1 MGSPSAESAKPDVDE
16 DTPMRSD
23 DESSNSVSSSGEE
36 EEQTEW
42 LATTREKRSTA
53 GNRLSTLI
61 QQAAAEDD
69 ELELLFAEDEDDVGF
84 DDVEDDASDVQ
95 MDSSD
100 DDDDQGPTAGAEEL
114 EGEKELQQQARA
126 ERQAK
131 KRKANDGIPK
141 AFRKK
146 VKIDPTAPKAAP
158 PRPKKKSER
167 ASWIPTPEDA
177 PTRAS
182 ARSTTKIS
190 KEQLHAQMLE
200 REKRRLRQLAI
211 MEKAEKKKNAQ
222 KPKEITQ
229 EDRLAEAA
237 RVELRNAK
245 SLNSWEEAE
254 KVREEERRA
263 KLAAL
268 HNRKMQGPYLTW
280 WSGLAEWV
288 GGKLKRVGKNVTIE
302 EKQKGTA
309 GRKRKAD
316 EMQEDAS
323 APSLMTPSPAF
334 GTNGKPSAPSGPSQE
349 VIPTDSTPLQG
360 QAPAL
365 GPQPSSSVQ
374 SENRIGEEVSA
385 NGQPLATPNGSHPQV
400 TSVAQSPS
408 ISASAALD
416 GSAPLP
422 GLHNAPQTTTPPVPS
437 LMQPLPPRMMPSQ
450 TTPFTF
456 APAQPPPAADLPPVV
471 EKGTYNCLILE
482 NFDENAMKLKDV
494 QCQVLFHRKFPK
506 THSMFIV
513 PLRVTVFQVQDCP
526 HANSLHRAS
535 SYSPLC
541 HNCLSGQVSRSG
553 YQFTILQCVCL

>member
-1 MGSPSAESAKPDVDE
+1 MASPSAESARPDVDE

-23 DESSNSVSSSGEE
+23 DESSSSGSSSGEE
-36 EEQTEW
+36 QEQTEW
-42 LATTREKRSTA
+42 LAITREKRSTA

-69 ELELLFAEDEDDVGF
+69 ELELLFAEDENDVGF
-84 DDVEDDASDVQ
+84 EDVGDDASDVQ

-146 VKIDPTAPKAAP
+146 VKIDPTDPKAAP

-211 MEKAEKKKNAQ
+211 MEKAEKKKNAE

-237 RVELRNAK
+237 RVETRNAK

-254 KVREEERRA
+254 KIREEERRA

-268 HNRKMQGPYLTW
+268 HNRKMQGPYITW
-280 WSGLAEWV
+280 WSGLAQWV
-288 GGKLKRVGKNVTIE
+288 GGKLKRVGKNITIE
-302 EKQKGTA
+302 EKHKGTA

-316 EMQEDAS
+316 EMQEEAS
-323 APSLMTPSPAF
+323 VPSIMTPSQDAAAGAN
-334 GTNGKPSAPSGPSQE
+334 GTPSAPVGPSQE
-349 VIPTDSTPLQG
+349 VTSTDATPLQG
-360 QAPAL
+360 QAPVL
-365 GPQPSSSVQ
+365 GPQPSLSVH
-374 SENRIGEEVSA
+374 SENRIGEGVSA
-385 NGQPLATPNGSHPQV
+385 NGQALVAPNAPHSQV
-400 TSVAQSPS
+400 TSVTQSPL
-408 ISASAALD
+408 ISTPSTLD

-422 GLHNAPQTTTPPVPS
+422 GFYNPPQPTTLSGPS
-437 LMQPLPPRMMPSQ
+437 SIQSLPPRMMPSQ

-456 APAQPPPAADLPPVV
+456 APAPPPPATELPPVV

-482 NFDENAMKLKDV
+482 NFDENAIKLKDV

-506 THSMFIV
+506 IHSMF
-513 PLRVTVFQVQDCP
+513 
-526 HANSLHRAS
+526 H
-535 SYSPLC
+535 SP
-541 HNCLSGQVSRSG
+541 
-553 YQFTILQCVCL
+553 T

>member
-1 MGSPSAESAKPDVDE
+1 MASPSAESAKPDVDE

-23 DESSNSVSSSGEE
+23 DESSNSDSSSGEE

-42 LATTREKRSTA
+42 LVTTREKRSTA

-69 ELELLFAEDEDDVGF
+69 ELELLFAEDEDDAGF
-84 DDVEDDASDVQ
+84 EDIEDDASDVQ

-100 DDDDQGPTAGAEEL
+100 DDDQGPTADAEEL

-131 KRKANDGIPK
+131 KRKENDGIPK

-146 VKIDPTAPKAAP
+146 IKIDPTAPKPAP
-158 PRPKKKSER
+158 PRLKKKSER

-211 MEKAEKKKNAQ
+211 MEKAEKKKNTE

-237 RVELRNAK
+237 RVEMRNAK

-254 KVREEERRA
+254 KAREEERRA

-268 HNRKMQGPYLTW
+268 HNRKMQGPYITW
-280 WSGLAEWV
+280 WSGFAEWV
-288 GGKLKRVGKNVTIE
+288 GGKLKRVGKNITIE

-316 EMQEDAS
+316 EMQEEAS
-323 APSLMTPSPAF
+323 VPSIMTPSQDAAAGMN
-334 GTNGKPSAPSGPSQE
+334 GTSSAPVGPSQE
-349 VIPTDSTPLQG
+349 VTSADTTPLQG

-365 GPQPSSSVQ
+365 GPHPSLPAH
-374 SENRIGEEVSA
+374 SESRTDEEVSS
-385 NGQPLATPNGSHPQV
+385 NGQALVAPSVSQSQGV
-400 TSVAQSPS
+400 SVAQSPA
-408 ISASAALD
+408 ISTPTALD
-416 GSAPLP
+416 GSTPLP
-422 GLHNAPQTTTPPVPS
+422 GFYNPPQMTTSSGPS
-437 LMQPLPPRMMPSQ
+437 SMKPFPPRMMPSQ

-456 APAQPPPAADLPPVV
+456 APAQSSPAADLQPVV

-482 NFDENAMKLKDV
+482 NFDENAIKLKDV

-506 THSMFIV
+506 THSMFIA
-513 PLRVTVFQVQDCP
+513 PLRATSVLV
-526 HANSLHRAS
+526 
-535 SYSPLC
+535 
-541 HNCLSGQVSRSG
+541 
-553 YQFTILQCVCL
+553 

>member
-1 MGSPSAESAKPDVDE
+1 MASPEAESAKQDVE
-16 DTPMRSD
+16 GDTPMRSD
-23 DESSNSVSSSGEE
+23 DESTNSGSGSSGEE

-69 ELELLFAEDEDDVGF
+69 ELELLFAEDEDDIGF
-84 DDVEDDASDVQ
+84 EDVEDDASDVH

-100 DDDDQGPTAGAEEL
+100 DEDDQGPTAGAEEL

-146 VKIDPTAPKAAP
+146 VKIDPTAPKVTP

-211 MEKAEKKKNAQ
+211 MEKAEKKKNAE

-268 HNRKMQGPYLTW
+268 HNRKMQGPYITW

-288 GGKLKRVGKNVTIE
+288 GGKLKRVGKNITIE

-316 EMQEDAS
+316 EMQGQAS
-323 APSLMTPSPAF
+323 VPSITTTSQDTAA
-334 GTNGKPSAPSGPSQE
+334 GTNGTSSAPVGPLQE
-349 VIPTDSTPLQG
+349 VTSVDVTPLQG
-360 QAPAL
+360 QAPPPPE
-365 GPQPSSSVQ
+365 PQPSSSVQ
-374 SENRIGEEVSA
+374 SENEVGEDMSTNAQPSAAPSGSYSQVVS
-385 NGQPLATPNGSHPQV
+385 V
-400 TSVAQSPS
+400 VQSPS
-408 ISASAALD
+408 MPTATALD

-422 GLHNAPQTTTPPVPS
+422 GLYNPPPTSTPSGPSMQT
-437 LMQPLPPRMMPSQ
+437 LPPRMMPSQ
-450 TTPFTF
+450 TTPFIF
-456 APAQPPPAADLPPVV
+456 APTQPPPAAELPPVV
-471 EKGTYNCLILE
+471 EKGTYNSLILE
-482 NFDENAMKLKDV
+482 NFDENAIKLKDV
-494 QCQVLFHRKFPK
+494 QCQVLFHKKFPK
-506 THSMFIV
+506 THSMSIA
-513 PLRVTVFQVQDCP
+513 PLV
-526 HANSLHRAS
+526 ASL
-535 SYSPLC
+535 PLYPESIK
-541 HNCLSGQVSRSG
+541 LLTR
-553 YQFTILQCVCL
+553 

>member
-1 MGSPSAESAKPDVDE
+1 MASPATDSTKPDADE
-16 DTPMRSD
+16 DMPMKSD
-23 DESSNSVSSSGEE
+23 DESSNSGSSSGEE

-42 LATTREKRSTA
+42 LATTRQKRSTA

-84 DDVEDDASDVQ
+84 EDVEDDASDVQ

-114 EGEKELQQQARA
+114 DGEKELQQQARA

-146 VKIDPTAPKAAP
+146 VKIDPTAPKSTP

-211 MEKAEKKKNAQ
+211 MEKAEKKKNAE

-229 EDRLAEAA
+229 EDRLAEAV
-237 RVELRNAK
+237 RVETRNAQ

-254 KVREEERRA
+254 KIREEERRA
-263 KLAAL
+263 KLEAL
-268 HNRKMQGPYLTW
+268 HNRKMQGPYITW

-288 GGKLKRVGKNVTIE
+288 GGKLKRVGKNITIE

-316 EMQEDAS
+316 EMQEEAS
-323 APSLMTPSPAF
+323 MPSFATPLKDTAV
-334 GTNGKPSAPSGPSQE
+334 GTNSTSSASLGPSQE
-349 VIPTDSTPLQG
+349 VVSIDATPSQA
-360 QAPAL
+360 QAPTL
-365 GPQPSSSVQ
+365 ESQPPSSIHC
-374 SENRIGEEVSA
+374 EIRAGEGVSA
-385 NGQPLATPNGSHPQV
+385 NGQP
-400 TSVAQSPS
+400 SVASNAPQSHALSLAESPA
-408 ISASAALD
+408 ASTPTALD

-422 GLHNAPQTTTPPVPS
+422 GFYNPPQAIAPS
-437 LMQPLPPRMMPSQ
+437 DSSSMQSFPPRMMPSQ
-450 TTPFTF
+450 TMPFTF
-456 APAQPPPAADLPPVV
+456 APAPPAPLAPELPPVV

-482 NFDENAMKLKDV
+482 NLDETAMKLKDN

-506 THSMFIV
+506 THSMFMV
-513 PLRVTVFQVQDCP
+513 SFRTAF
-526 HANSLHRAS
+526 
-535 SYSPLC
+535 SPLVYFSIK
-541 HNCLSGQVSRSG
+541 LSK
-553 YQFTILQCVCL
+553 C

>member
-1 MGSPSAESAKPDVDE
+1 MASPAADSVNADVDE

-23 DESSNSVSSSGEE
+23 DKSSDSGSSSSEE

-42 LATTREKRSTA
+42 LATTRRKRSTA

-84 DDVEDDASDVQ
+84 EDVEDDASDVQ

-141 AFRKK
+141 AFRKR
-146 VKIDPTAPKAAP
+146 VKIDPTAPNATP

-167 ASWIPTPEDA
+167 ASWIPTPQDA

-182 ARSTTKIS
+182 ARSTTKLS

-211 MEKAEKKKNAQ
+211 MEKAEKKKNAE

-237 RVELRNAK
+237 RVETRNAQ

-254 KVREEERRA
+254 KIREEERRA
-263 KLAAL
+263 KLEAL
-268 HNRKMQGPYLTW
+268 HNRKMQGPYITW

-288 GGKLKRVGKNVTIE
+288 GGKLKRVGKNITIE
-302 EKQKGTA
+302 EKQKSTA
-309 GRKRKAD
+309 GRKRKAS
-316 EMQEDAS
+316 EMQEETS
-323 APSLMTPSPAF
+323 IPTTMTPSKDAAV
-334 GTNGKPSAPSGPSQE
+334 GTNDTASVPIEPPIDTKS
-349 VIPTDSTPLQG
+349 VDTTPLHG
-360 QAPAL
+360 PAPIL
-365 GPQPSSSVQ
+365 QSQPSLAVQ
-374 SENRIGEEVSA
+374 SEGGVVDGVSA
-385 NGQPLATPNGSHPQV
+385 NGQQSAAPDVQSV
-400 TSVAQSPS
+400 SVAEPPAT
-408 ISASAALD
+408 SAPAALD

-422 GLHNAPQTTTPPVPS
+422 GFYNPTQGGTPSGSSNQSPT
-437 LMQPLPPRMMPSQ
+437 PRMMPSQ

-456 APAQPPPAADLPPVV
+456 APVQPPPPVAELPPIV
-471 EKGTYNCLILE
+471 EKGTYNCLVLE
-482 NFDENAMKLKDV
+482 NFDESAIKLKDV

-506 THSMFIV
+506 THSMFTTPSDIV
-513 PLRVTVFQVQDCP
+513 FLT
-526 HANSLHRAS
+526 
-535 SYSPLC
+535 
-541 HNCLSGQVSRSG
+541 
-553 YQFTILQCVCL
+553 

>member
-1 MGSPSAESAKPDVDE
+1 MASPSAESARPDVDV

-23 DESSNSVSSSGEE
+23 DESSNSGSSSGEEE

-84 DDVEDDASDVQ
+84 EDVEDDASDVQ

-146 VKIDPTAPKAAP
+146 VKIDPTAPKTAP
-158 PRPKKKSER
+158 SRPKKKSER

-211 MEKAEKKKNAQ
+211 MEKAEKKKNAE

-237 RVELRNAK
+237 RVEKRNAK

-254 KVREEERRA
+254 KIREEERRA

-268 HNRKMQGPYLTW
+268 HNRKMQGPYITW

-288 GGKLKRVGKNVTIE
+288 GGKLKRVGKNITIE
-302 EKQKGTA
+302 EKHRATA

-316 EMQEDAS
+316 EMQEE
-323 APSLMTPSPAF
+323 APMPQIT
-334 GTNGKPSAPSGPSQE
+334 
-349 VIPTDSTPLQG
+349 TPLQDTAAVTNSTSSAPLG
-360 QAPAL
+360 PLQEAKSMDVASVQDQAPAS
-365 GPQPSSSVQ
+365 GAQPSSSVH
-374 SENRIGEEVSA
+374 SESKAAEEVSV
-385 NGQPLATPNGSHPQV
+385 NGQPLVAPNGSHSEV
-400 TSVAQSPS
+400 VSVAQTPS
-408 ISASAALD
+408 MSTPTTLD

-422 GLHNAPQTTTPPVPS
+422 GFYNPPQTTTSSGPS
-437 LMQPLPPRMMPSQ
+437 LTPPLPPRMMPSQ

-456 APAQPPPAADLPPVV
+456 APSQPPLATDLPPVV
-471 EKGTYNCLILE
+471 EKGTYNCLVLE
-482 NFDENAMKLKDV
+482 NFDENAIKLKDV

-506 THSMFIV
+506 THSTFIN
-513 PLRVTVFQVQDCP
+513 PLRPT
-526 HANSLHRAS
+526 
-535 SYSPLC
+535 
-541 HNCLSGQVSRSG
+541 
-553 YQFTILQCVCL
+553 VCLV

>member
-1 MGSPSAESAKPDVDE
+1 
-16 DTPMRSD
+16 MRSD
-23 DESSNSVSSSGEE
+23 DESSNSGSSSSEE
-36 EEQTEW
+36 QEQTEW

-84 DDVEDDASDVQ
+84 EDVEDDASDVQ

-100 DDDDQGPTAGAEEL
+100 DDDDQGPAAGAEEL

-146 VKIDPTAPKAAP
+146 VKIDPTAPKATP
-158 PRPKKKSER
+158 PRLKKKSER

-211 MEKAEKKKNAQ
+211 MEKAEKKKNAE

-254 KVREEERRA
+254 KIREEERRA

-268 HNRKMQGPYLTW
+268 HNRKMQGPYITW

-288 GGKLKRVGKNVTIE
+288 GGKLKRVGKNITIE
-302 EKQKGTA
+302 EKQKGTG

-316 EMQEDAS
+316 EMQEEAS
-323 APSLMTPSPAF
+323 VPAIMTPSKDSAA
-334 GTNGKPSAPSGPSQE
+334 GTNGTSSTPVGPSTE
-349 VIPTDSTPLQG
+349 VISTDAATLQG
-360 QAPAL
+360 LAPTH
-365 GPQPSSSVQ
+365 GPQPSLPVH
-374 SENRIGEEVSA
+374 SESETGEEVST
-385 NGQPLATPNGSHPQV
+385 NGQALVAPNAPHSHV
-400 TSVAQSPS
+400 ISVAQSPS
-408 ISASAALD
+408 IPTPSALD

-422 GLHNAPQTTTPPVPS
+422 GFYNPPQSTTPS
-437 LMQPLPPRMMPSQ
+437 GSSSMQPLPPRMVPSQ

-456 APAQPPPAADLPPVV
+456 APAQPTTATELPPVV

-482 NFDENAMKLKDV
+482 NFDENAIKLKDV
-494 QCQVLFHRKFPK
+494 QCQALFHRKFPK
-506 THSMFIV
+506 THSMFIAPRRAN
-513 PLRVTVFQVQDCP
+513 PLIFF
-526 HANSLHRAS
+526 S
-535 SYSPLC
+535 S
-541 HNCLSGQVSRSG
+541 
-553 YQFTILQCVCL
+553 

>member
-1 MGSPSAESAKPDVDE
+1 MASPSAESAKPDVDE

-23 DESSNSVSSSGEE
+23 DESSNSGSSSGEDK
-36 EEQTEW
+36 EQTEW

-61 QQAAAEDD
+61 QQAATEDD

-84 DDVEDDASDVQ
+84 EDVEDDASDVQ

-100 DDDDQGPTAGAEEL
+100 DDDDQGPTTGAEEL

-146 VKIDPTAPKAAP
+146 VKIDPTAPKATP

-211 MEKAEKKKNAQ
+211 MEKVEKKKNAE

-237 RVELRNAK
+237 RVELSNAK

-288 GGKLKRVGKNVTIE
+288 GGKLKRVGKNLTIE

-316 EMQEDAS
+316 EMQEEVS
-323 APSLMTPSPAF
+323 APPLMTSSQDPALR
-334 GTNGKPSAPSGPSQE
+334 TNVTPSAPPRPSQE
-349 VIPTDSTPLQG
+349 AVPTDNTPLQG
-360 QAPAL
+360 QAPSL
-365 GPQPSSSVQ
+365 VPQPSSSVQ
-374 SENRIGEEVSA
+374 SEIKIDEEESA
-385 NGQPLATPNGSHPQV
+385 NGQPLPTPNGSHPQV
-400 TSVAQSPS
+400 VSVAQSPS
-408 ISASAALD
+408 IATSAALE
-416 GSAPLP
+416 GSAPLL
-422 GLHNAPQTTTPPVPS
+422 GFHNGPQTTTPSVSS

-456 APAQPPPAADLPPVV
+456 APAKPAPAADLPPVV

-482 NFDENAMKLKDV
+482 NFDENAIKLKDV

-506 THSMFIV
+506 THSMFIA
-513 PLRVTVFQVQDCP
+513 PLRVC
-526 HANSLHRAS
+526 AS
-535 SYSPLC
+535 RPRFS
-541 HNCLSGQVSRSG
+541 NC
-553 YQFTILQCVCL
+553 

>member
-1 MGSPSAESAKPDVDE
+1 MASPAAESPKADVDE
-16 DTPMRSD
+16 DTPMKSD
-23 DESSNSVSSSGEE
+23 DSSSDSGSGSGSGEE

-84 DDVEDDASDVQ
+84 EDVDDDASDVQ

-126 ERQAK
+126 ERQAR

-146 VKIDPTAPKAAP
+146 VKIDPTDPTAPKATP

-190 KEQLHAQMLE
+190 KEQLHAQMVE

-211 MEKAEKKKNAQ
+211 MEKAEKKKNAER
-222 KPKEITQ
+222 PKEITQ

-237 RVELRNAK
+237 RIEKTNAH

-254 KVREEERRA
+254 KAREEERRA
-263 KLAAL
+263 KLEAL
-268 HNRKMQGPYLTW
+268 HNRKMQGPYITW

-288 GGKLKRVGKNVTIE
+288 GGKLKRVGKNITIE
-302 EKQKGTA
+302 EKPKSNA
-309 GRKRKAD
+309 GRKRKVD
-316 EMQEDAS
+316 EMQEEGSMPSKMTQSKDAGVGTDGTPP
-323 APSLMTPSPAF
+323 APGGPSL
-334 GTNGKPSAPSGPSQE
+334 E
-349 VIPTDSTPLQG
+349 VKSMDT
-360 QAPAL
+360 
-365 GPQPSSSVQ
+365 SSSQVQ
-374 SENRIGEEVSA
+374 ALTLESQPTSSVPSENKEGPGLSA
-385 NGQPLATPNGSHPQV
+385 NGQSSV
-400 TSVAQSPS
+400 TSNISQSQVASVAESPV
-408 ISASAALD
+408 IPTTTTPD
-416 GSAPLP
+416 GSASLP
-422 GLHNAPQTTTPPVPS
+422 GCYNPS
-437 LMQPLPPRMMPSQ
+437 PASNLSGSSSIQPFPPRLMPSQ
-450 TTPFTF
+450 TTPFAFTPVQQPLP
-456 APAQPPPAADLPPVV
+456 APELPPVV

-482 NFDENAMKLKDV
+482 NFDETAMKSKDT

-506 THSMFIV
+506 THSEFI
-513 PLRVTVFQVQDCP
+513 
-526 HANSLHRAS
+526 
-535 SYSPLC
+535 
-541 HNCLSGQVSRSG
+541 
-553 YQFTILQCVCL
+553 I

>member
-1 MGSPSAESAKPDVDE
+1 MASPEAESAKQDVE
-16 DTPMRSD
+16 GDTPMRSD
-23 DESSNSVSSSGEE
+23 DEPTNSGGSSSSSEE

-84 DDVEDDASDVQ
+84 EDVEDDASDVQ

-100 DDDDQGPTAGAEEL
+100 DEDDQGPVAGAEEL

-211 MEKAEKKKNAQ
+211 MEKAEKKKNAE

-268 HNRKMQGPYLTW
+268 HNRKMQGPYITW

-288 GGKLKRVGKNVTIE
+288 GGKLKRVGKNITIE

-309 GRKRKAD
+309 GRKRKVD
-316 EMQEDAS
+316 EMQGEAS
-323 APSLMTPSPAF
+323 VPSITTTSQDTAA
-334 GTNGKPSAPSGPSQE
+334 GTNGTSSAPVGPLQE
-349 VIPTDSTPLQG
+349 ATSTDVTPLQG
-360 QAPAL
+360 QAPPPL
-365 GPQPSSSVQ
+365 EPLPSSVL
-374 SENRIGEEVSA
+374 SENRVSEDVSV
-385 NGQPLATPNGSHPQV
+385 NVQPSATPSGSHSQNV
-400 TSVAQSPS
+400 SVVQSPLMPP
-408 ISASAALD
+408 ATALD

-422 GLHNAPQTTTPPVPS
+422 GLDNPPPTS
-437 LMQPLPPRMMPSQ
+437 TSSGPLMQTLPQRVMPSQ

-456 APAQPPPAADLPPVV
+456 VPAQPPPAAELPPVV

-482 NFDENAMKLKDV
+482 NFDENAIKLKDV

-506 THSMFIV
+506 THSMSIA
-513 PLRVTVFQVQDCP
+513 PLG
-526 HANSLHRAS
+526 ASLFL
-535 SYSPLC
+535 YSKSIKL
-541 HNCLSGQVSRSG
+541 LTR
-553 YQFTILQCVCL
+553 